1 MRGYHN
7 VFINLSFDTTRNNN
21 DFKIKTISVRNSQI
35 NREINQRVLDAH
47 HGHHGMVILQRFL
60 FFFKLGLLKLD
71 FVFCTLWFSFL
82 AFFLFFFD
90 DRALKRKQNKT
101 KTNQH
106 N

>member
-47 HGHHGMVILQRFL
+47 LGHHGMVFLQRFL
-60 FFFKLGLLKLD
+60 VFFKLGLLKLD
-71 FVFCTLWFSFL
+71 FVFCTFWFSFL